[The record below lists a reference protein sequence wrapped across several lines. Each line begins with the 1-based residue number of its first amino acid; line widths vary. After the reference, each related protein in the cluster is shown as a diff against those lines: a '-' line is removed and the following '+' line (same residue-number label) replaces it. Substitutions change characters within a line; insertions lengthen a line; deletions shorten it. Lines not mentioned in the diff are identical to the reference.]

1 MHIVN
6 TKSLSQTIYIAPRN
20 TLSSGSEYILR
31 ITDEETNTQA
41 ADITS
46 IEQSITGNYVTIPFE
61 FSFTLNRYYS
71 FVVLIEGDPQEEVY
85 KGKMFCTNA
94 TELEKFSV
102 NTGEFAYYEDT
113 DNDNQYIYR

>member
-6 TKSLSQTIYIAPRN
+6 TKSLSQTIYIAPRK
-20 TLSSGSEYILR
+20 TISSGSEYILR

-61 FSFTLNRYYS
+61 FTL
-71 FVVLIEGDPQEEVY
+71 L
-85 KGKMFCTNA
+85 
-94 TELEKFSV
+94 
-102 NTGEFAYYEDT
+102 
-113 DNDNQYIYR
+113 

>member
-6 TKSLSQTIYIAPRN
+6 TKSLSQTIYIAPRK
-20 TLSSGSEYILR
+20 TISSGSEYILR
-31 ITDEETNTQA
+31 ITDEETNNSDT
-41 ADITS
+41 ITS

-61 FSFTLNRYYS
+61 FTFTLNRYYS
-71 FVVLIEGDPQEEVY
+71 FVVLIEETQEEVY

-94 TELEKFSV
+94 TELEKFSI

>member
-31 ITDEETNTQA
+31 ITDEETNTES
-41 ADITS
+41 DTPS

-71 FVVLIEGDPQEEVY
+71 FVVVIEGDPQEEVY